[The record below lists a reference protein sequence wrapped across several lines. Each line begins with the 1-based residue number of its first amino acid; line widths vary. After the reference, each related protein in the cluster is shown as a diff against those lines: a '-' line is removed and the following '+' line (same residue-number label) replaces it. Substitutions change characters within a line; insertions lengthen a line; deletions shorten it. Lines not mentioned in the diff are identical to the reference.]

1 MWKIE
6 KTVKKGDYLY
16 AVVKD
21 HPRSSKYWY
30 VLYHRIIM
38 ENHIGRILNPNE
50 VVHHIDGNKLNN
62 NIENLQ
68 LLDSR
73 EHNKLHSA
81 SRGRKFVIL
90 KCPQCGCLFNRGF
103 NSSFY
108 FKKAKASFCSRK
120 CSGLFN
126 RRVQLYGLTHEMEI
140 AISENLVKIFIK
152 YADDNSEE
160 TNDR

>member
-21 HPRSSKYWY
+21 HPRSSKYGY

-68 LLDSR
+68 LQIVENTINYILLVVVESLLYL
-73 EHNKLHSA
+73 NAHSVDVCLIVDLIA
-81 SRGRKFVIL
+81 LSTLKKQKHHFV
-90 KCPQCGCLFNRGF
+90 Q
-103 NSSFY
+103 
-108 FKKAKASFCSRK
+108 
-120 CSGLFN
+120 
-126 RRVQLYGLTHEMEI
+126 
-140 AISENLVKIFIK
+140 ENVVGYLIDEYNFM
-152 YADDNSEE
+152 D
-160 TNDR
+160 